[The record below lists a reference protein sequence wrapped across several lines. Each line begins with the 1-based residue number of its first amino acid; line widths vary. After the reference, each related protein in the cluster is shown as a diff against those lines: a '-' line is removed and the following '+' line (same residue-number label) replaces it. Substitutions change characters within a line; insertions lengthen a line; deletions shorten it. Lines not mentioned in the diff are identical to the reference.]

1 MSDRL
6 KQTQV
11 LNMKNILAFI
21 IGGLVLIVSLAI
33 TACTDEESGK
43 GSAVYV
49 VPPAKSNRVT
59 FTYELPENQEYLH
72 IYSLLKEDR
81 HSLEKLQELL
91 SPIRLPWT
99 LELLLA
105 ECGGEADTFYWDGT
119 ITICYEYIDELWD
132 AMPANTTVNGV
143 APIDTVAGPFVDSIL
158 HEFAHALFDYLDIP
172 VLGREEDAADQVS
185 AFIYLKFPPAEAR
198 RLIMGTV
205 YTYMAEVE
213 DTDAPTMNEYAD
225 EHGTTEQRR
234 FNLLC
239 MAYGHDPEQFKDV
252 VDWGGL
258 PQFRVDICE
267 EEYELIALAIHAL
280 IGPHLDR
287 ELADKVM
294 GRNWLPEQSSRML
307 IKQKQN

>member
-1 MSDRL
+1 
-6 KQTQV
+6 
-11 LNMKNILAFI
+11 MKNSLAFVI
-21 IGGLVLIVSLAI
+21 SGFTLITAMAI
-33 TACTDEESGK
+33 AACTDVESSQD
-43 GSAVYV
+43 SANYV
-49 VPPAKSNRVT
+49 VPPAKSNRIIV
-59 FTYELPENQEYLH
+59 TYELPENQEYLY

-91 SPIRLPWT
+91 SPFRLPWT

-105 ECGGEADTFYWDGT
+105 ECDGEADAMYWDGT

-132 AMPANTTVNGV
+132 AMPANTTANGV
-143 APIDTVAGPFVDSIL
+143 VPIDTVIGPFVDSIL

-172 VLGREEDAADQVS
+172 ILGREEDAADQVS

-205 YTYMAEVE
+205 YAYMVEVE
-213 DTDAPTMNEYAD
+213 GTDAPTMNEFAD

-239 MAYGHDPEQFKDV
+239 MAYGHDPEQFGDV

-267 EEYELIALAIHAL
+267 EEYELI
-280 IGPHLDR
+280 
-287 ELADKVM
+287 ELAFHTLISPHVDTELAEKIFK
-294 GRNWLPEQSSRML
+294 RHWLPEQHSRML
-307 IKQKQN
+307 IKQSFN

>member
-1 MSDRL
+1 
-6 KQTQV
+6 
-11 LNMKNILAFI
+11 MKNALA
-21 IGGLVLIVSLAI
+21 LAI
-33 TACTDEESGK
+33 SGMIVIIALAIMACSDDESRQDN
-43 GSAVYV
+43 AIHV
-49 VPPAKSNRVT
+49 VPPAKSNRITV
-59 FTYELPENQEYLH
+59 TYELPENQEYLH

-81 HSLEKLQELL
+81 HSLEKVQEIL

-105 ECGGEADTFYWDGT
+105 ECDGEADAMYWDGT

-132 AMPANTTVNGV
+132 AMPASTTVNGV

-185 AFIYLKFPPAEAR
+185 AYIYLRFPPAEAR
-198 RLIMGTV
+198 RLITGTI
-205 YTYMAEVE
+205 YAYMKEVE
-213 DTDAPTMNEYAD
+213 DTDAPTMEEFAD
-225 EHGTTEQRR
+225 EHSTTEQRR

-252 VDWGGL
+252 VVWGGL

-267 EEYELIALAIHAL
+267 EEYELIALAFHTL
-280 IGPHLDR
+280 IGPHIDK
-287 ELADKVM
+287 ELADKVL
-294 GRNWLPEQSSRML
+294 GRNWLPEQNSRML
-307 IKQKQN
+307 IKQKLN